1 VQLRPIAPELEPGEA
16 EGRRYNA
23 ARRAAG
29 DPGQFLRLSTGR
41 PKWHLSAICSISKAD
56 QNERSRSWQRHGNRL
71 SISASPLNL
80 TGAKP
85 TPSAYVSDSDARR
98 LVRRDGSSAI
108 EELCATVAQT
118 SAKPGDDARGN
129 GGILPK

>member
-1 VQLRPIAPELEPGEA
+1 MRHSAPQVTQEERFDHCPLT
-16 EGRRYNA
+16 NSL
-23 ARRAAG
+23 
-29 DPGQFLRLSTGR
+29 FLRLSTGR